1 MALAGRTVLFLVT
14 EDWYF
19 LSHRLPIARAV
30 RDAGGTVVVATR
42 TGDAAQR
49 VRDEG
54 FRLCPLN
61 IDRSTLNPLHD
72 LGTLRALTR
81 LYSEV
86 RPDIVHHVA
95 IKPTLYGSIAA
106 ARAGVPA
113 VVNAVTGL
121 GFLFISQGPVAAVLR
136 PLLKRAYRALFNR
149 PNSRLIL
156 QNEDDQ
162 QFFAN
167 DVGVALERTVIIR
180 GSGVD
185 TSVFRPT
192 PEPSGMPVAV
202 CVSRMLKDKGVGE
215 LVEAARIL
223 QDRGTPIRVRLVGPT
238 DDNPASFPEA
248 TLRRWQDEGVVDV
261 AGATNDVAGAYAQAH
276 IAVLPSYREGLP
288 KSLLEGAACGRP
300 IVATDVPGCREIC
313 RDGETGFLVPVRTSA
328 PLADALERLAGD
340 PDLRRRMGQA
350 ARAAVEEHFAEEII
364 VRDTLALYEEMLA
377 QRPRALHIQS
387 VSL

>member
-30 RDAGGTVVVATR
+30 REAGGTVVVATR
-42 TGDAAQR
+42 TSDAAQR
-49 VRDEG
+49 IRDEG
-54 FRLCPLN
+54 FRLCPLD
-61 IDRSTLNPLHD
+61 IDRSTLNPLQD
-72 LGTLRALTR
+72 LKTLRALVR
-81 LYSEV
+81 LYRNV

-106 ARAGVPA
+106 AWTGVPG

-121 GFLFISQGPVAAVLR
+121 GFLLISRGPVAAVVR
-136 PLLKRAYRALFNR
+136 PLLQRAYRYLFNR

-156 QNEDDQ
+156 QNEDDRR
-162 QFFAN
+162 FFVRT
-167 DVGVALERTVIIR
+167 VGVAPARTVIIR

-185 TSVFRPT
+185 IAAFRPT
-192 PEPSGMPVAV
+192 PEPEGTPVAL

-215 LVEAARIL
+215 LVEAARL
-223 QDRGTPIRVRLVGPT
+223 LKRRDAPVRVRLVGPT
-238 DDNPASFPEA
+238 DDNPASFPPA
-248 TLRRWQDEGVVDV
+248 TLKRWQAEGIVEVAGPTDDV
-261 AGATNDVAGAYAQAH
+261 AAAYAEAH

-300 IVATDVPGCREIC
+300 MVATDVPGCREIC
-313 RDGETGFLVPVRTSA
+313 RDGETGLLVPVREAA

-340 PDLRRRMGQA
+340 SDLRQRMGQA
-350 ARAAVEEHFAEEII
+350 ARAEVEAHFAEEII

-377 QRPRALHIQS
+377 KAERQP
-387 VSL
+387 

>member
-42 TGDAAQR
+42 TGSAASR
-49 VRDEG
+49 IRDEG
-54 FRLCPLN
+54 FRLCPLE

-72 LGTLRALTR
+72 LKTLRALIG
-81 LYSEV
+81 LYREI

-106 ARAGVPA
+106 ARTGIPA
-113 VVNAVTGL
+113 VINAVTGL
-121 GFLFISQGPVAAVLR
+121 GFLFISRGPVASFVR

-149 PNSRLIL
+149 PNSSLIL
-156 QNEDDQ
+156 QNEDDRRY
-162 QFFAN
+162 FVEA
-167 DVGVALERTVIIR
+167 VGVAPERTVIIR

-185 TSVFRPT
+185 IAAFRPT
-192 PEPSGMPVAV
+192 PEPDGTPVAL

-223 QDRGTPIRVRLVGPT
+223 KNRNAPIRVRLVGPT
-238 DDNPASFPEA
+238 DDNPASFPPA
-248 TLRRWQDEGVVDV
+248 TLKRWQREAVVQV
-261 AGATNDVAGAYAQAH
+261 AGPTDNVAAAYADAH

-300 IVATDVPGCREIC
+300 VVATDVPGCREIC
-313 RDGETGFLVPVRTSA
+313 RDGETGLLVPVRA
-328 PLADALERLAGD
+328 AEPLADALERLARD
-340 PDLRRRMGQA
+340 PAMRHRMGQA

-364 VRDTLALYEEMLA
+364 VRDTLALYE
-377 QRPRALHIQS
+377 ALLDKTQLS
-387 VSL
+387 A